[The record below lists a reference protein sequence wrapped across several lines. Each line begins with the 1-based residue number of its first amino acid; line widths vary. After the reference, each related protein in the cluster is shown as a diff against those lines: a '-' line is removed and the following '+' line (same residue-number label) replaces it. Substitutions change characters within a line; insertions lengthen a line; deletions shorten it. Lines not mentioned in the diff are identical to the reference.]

1 MLVAAT
7 RTPIFLFGHML
18 IAYPNTSPR
27 IIMRSFIYVLPFI
40 LGACASAGPDNG
52 NGNVA
57 IETASNGQAVEGA
70 NCVVSNNAGQW
81 NITTPANAPVG
92 SPNGTLRVLCNKAGY
107 LASEVAYQ
115 PSYGSSGSSVGLG
128 VGHFGGH
135 TGGGIGI
142 GIPIGGFGRGGYPS
156 TITVEMNPQ

>member
-1 MLVAAT
+1 
-7 RTPIFLFGHML
+7 
-18 IAYPNTSPR
+18 
-27 IIMRSFIYVLPFI
+27 MRHFIYILPFI
-40 LGACASAGPDNG
+40 LSACASVGSN

-81 NITTPANAPVG
+81 NITTPASAPVG
-92 SPNGTLRVLCNKAGY
+92 SPNGALRVLCQKAGY
-107 LASEVAYQ
+107 RASEAVYE

-128 VGHFGGH
+128 VGRIGGR

-156 TITVEMNPQ
+156 SVTVEMNPQ